1 MTEEAMSFHVLPPGR
16 TQSNPLAGD
25 ARAEVVDLAARRA
38 LVEPDIP
45 AHLHHEL
52 DAAAERWHALR
63 AEGREVRFDLPPSGG
78 VTARLGDLEG
88 TVVRTLPLRLAV
100 DFDGDGPP
108 TAA

>member
-1 MTEEAMSFHVLPPGR
+1 MSFHVLPPGR
-16 TQSNPLAGD
+16 TQSNSLPGD

-38 LVEPDIP
+38 IVDPDIP

-78 VTARLGDLEG
+78 RVTARLGDLEG